1 MMRFDR
7 TDRSLLGNWRA
18 TVDLWSLGAIL
29 ALALL
34 GIVLSFAASPA
45 VAEREHYAS
54 HHFVTRQLIFLV
66 PAVIALVGASMLTPK
81 RVRGTAFLMLAGGLV
96 LLLLTLVIGVDVKGA
111 RRWLD
116 FGGLRLQASEFVKPA
131 FVVAIAYL
139 FSEGQRCGR
148 SGPYVLAGILYALVI
163 GLLIREP
170 DFGQATLITLT
181 LGTMILVTGVAWG
194 WIGVLA
200 AIGLGGV
207 GLAYLFLP
215 HVTSRIDRFM
225 SADQGDTFQVDR
237 ARDAIM
243 HGGLTGVGP
252 GEGIIKRVLPDAH
265 ADFAYAVGVEEFGAV
280 MGLVLI
286 LLFGFIVLRGLLRA
300 YGDQDRF
307 TRLAAT
313 GLFVMFGLQ
322 AFINIGVNI
331 NLLPAKG
338 MTLPFVSYGGSSL
351 VAMGIGMGFALAL
364 TRRRARAFGP
374 VEPGAART
382 GKGVLPPWLTL
393 KGLRV

>member
-1 MMRFDR
+1 MMHFDR

-18 TVDLWSLGAIL
+18 SVDFWSLGAIL
-29 ALALL
+29 ALVLL

-54 HHFVTRQLIFLV
+54 LHFVTRQLIFLF
-66 PAVIALVGASMLTPK
+66 PAMIALFGVSMLSPR
-81 RVRGTAFLMLAGGLV
+81 RVREAALIMLAIGLV
-96 LLLLTLVIGVDVKGA
+96 MLLLTLVMGVDVKGA

-139 FSEGQRCGR
+139 MTEAQKTARAA
-148 SGPYVLAGILYALVI
+148 PYALAGVLYVMVI

-181 LGTMILVTGVAWG
+181 LGTMILVTGVAWA

-200 AIGLGGV
+200 MVGLGGV

-215 HVTSRIDRFM
+215 HVTSRIDRFL

-265 ADFAYAVGVEEFGAV
+265 ADFAYAVGVEEFGAI
-280 MGLVLI
+280 MGLALI
-286 LLFGFIVLRGLLRA
+286 LLFAFIVLRGLTRA

-364 TRRRARAFGP
+364 TRRRARGFGP
-374 VEPGAART
+374 AAPAPTRRT
-382 GKGVLPPWLTL
+382 GRKLPWQLF
-393 KGLRV
+393 RSARA